1 MVWIVVF
8 LVLSGF
14 LFDVF
19 PLICSKMDEM
29 ELFQRKIGNWDG
41 TRSFF
46 NIKIGEPFD
55 IKCMVVNGYYG
66 LWNV

>member
-1 MVWIVVF
+1 MVF

-19 PLICSKMDEM
+19 PLICSMMDEM

-41 TRSFF
+41 TRSFLISKYE
-46 NIKIGEPFD
+46 NLLISNAWWL
-55 IKCMVVNGYYG
+55 MVIMDYG
-66 LWNV
+66 MCNQW

>member
-1 MVWIVVF
+1 
-8 LVLSGF
+8 
-14 LFDVF
+14 
-19 PLICSKMDEM
+19 MDEM

-55 IKCMVVNGYYG
+55 IKCMVVDGYYG